1 MTNSSQNFMTIEEFI
16 KIVIQF
22 EIDSAKFYGRM
33 YKQATQEETREVA
46 LLLEKE
52 EVKHQKVLRE
62 FDIGA
67 NKGGFLQF
75 PPSFSLSMPDIIS
88 ENPGVEEIID
98 VAIAREQKAAEIYGK
113 VASMV
118 SGKFKQLL
126 IGLTNFEKQHAEKL
140 LSLKALF

>member
-1 MTNSSQNFMTIEEFI
+1 MTNSSQNFMTLEEFI
-16 KIVIQF
+16 KFAIQK
-22 EIDSAKFYGRM
+22 EIEAAQFYGRL
-33 YKQATQEETREVA
+33 YKQATRAETREVA

-75 PPSFSLSMPDIIS
+75 PPSFSLSMPDITS
-88 ENPGVEEIID
+88 ENPGVDEIIEI
-98 VAIAREQKAAEIYGK
+98 AIARERKAVEIYGK
-113 VASMV
+113 VADMV

-126 IGLTNFEKQHAEKL
+126 IGLTNFEKQHVEKL
-140 LSLKALF
+140 LSLQALF